1 MRKFYTICYLESENN
16 KTICVHNSY
25 FNNYNS
31 ALNCYIEL
39 YNTAYDITQN
49 NIHSYINEKTK
60 YHVAQFLNTN
70 SNNLIT
76 IKLI

>member
-1 MRKFYTICYLESENN
+1 MRKIYTICYLESENN
-16 KTICVHNSY
+16 NTICVHNSY
-25 FNNYNS
+25 FNEYTS
-31 ALNCYIEL
+31 ALDCYIEL

-60 YHVAQFLNTN
+60 HHVAQFLNTN
-70 SNNLIT
+70 SNTLIT